1 MYPNPYIKPSLLA
14 SLKEINW
21 QLILDGTQKTLGI
34 INQAIPVFYQLK
46 PMVNN
51 AKTLFRIA
59 GALNDNT
66 PSEQTQSKENTTT
79 TSTTQLSNNSPI
91 FYI

>member
-1 MYPNPYIKPSLLA
+1 MYPNPYIKPSLLT

-51 AKTLFRIA
+51 AKTL
-59 GALNDNT
+59 LNIVNAVNNNEDKKESQKKEL
-66 PSEQTQSKENTTT
+66 PSTQSN
-79 TSTTQLSNNSPI
+79 SSPI
-91 FYI
+91 FYL

>member
-51 AKTLFRIA
+51 AKTL
-59 GALNDNT
+59 LNIVNAVNNNEDKKEVQKKEL
-66 PSEQTQSKENTTT
+66 PSTQSN
-79 TSTTQLSNNSPI
+79 SSPI
-91 FYI
+91 FYL

>member
-1 MYPNPYIKPSLLA
+1 MYPNPYIKPSLLT

-51 AKTLFRIA
+51 AKTL
-59 GALNDNT
+59 LNIVNAVNNNEDKKEVQKKKL
-66 PSEQTQSKENTTT
+66 PSTQSN
-79 TSTTQLSNNSPI
+79 SSPI
-91 FYI
+91 FYL

>member
-1 MYPNPYIKPSLLA
+1 MYPNPYIKPSLLT

-51 AKTLFRIA
+51 AKTL
-59 GALNDNT
+59 LNIVNAVNNNEDKKEVQKKEL
-66 PSEQTQSKENTTT
+66 PSTQSN
-79 TSTTQLSNNSPI
+79 SSPI
-91 FYI
+91 FYL

>member
-51 AKTLFRIA
+51 AKTL
-59 GALNDNT
+59 LNIVNAVNNKEDKKESQKKEL
-66 PSEQTQSKENTTT
+66 PSTQSN
-79 TSTTQLSNNSPI
+79 SSPI
-91 FYI
+91 FYL

>member
-51 AKTLFRIA
+51 AKTL
-59 GALNDNT
+59 LNIVNAVNNNEDKKESQKKEL
-66 PSEQTQSKENTTT
+66 PSTQSN
-79 TSTTQLSNNSPI
+79 SSPI
-91 FYI
+91 FYL